1 MVLVIPV
8 SLYINEGSSLVPE
21 LSNAF
26 IKSPHKA
33 NQEANEFVALGAVS
47 SLYPLPRL
55 VIK

>member
-21 LSNAF
+21 LSNGF